1 MFISQIVDLGE
12 PDLEVFHGFAKLLY
26 HRISNTSVD
35 EIDIKG
41 LVLSD
46 YRINRLRR
54 TDDQQ
59 DRDLKP
65 MGAGLGR
72 STAPKQ
78 QSLKRIVEKL
88 NETWGSD
95 VNVISAAR
103 AVNFISDYV
112 AGDNI
117 TQTRITNSNNS
128 KESILNDGRLKSI
141 VKAGLVNLVSNE
153 LGELAAKI
161 MNDPQAIDSLADQ
174 AYDQLRSGKRY
185 DIPKL
190 QEYMKRMERD
200 HDGQ

>member
-54 TDDQQ
+54 ADDQQ
-59 DRDLKP
+59 DRELKP

-88 NETWGSD
+88 NETWGTD
-95 VNVISAAR
+95 VNAISAAR

-153 LGELAAKI
+153 LGDLAAKV

-200 HDGQ
+200 HDSQ